1 MTTLAR
7 PPHATKLQFAYSALR
22 EAIIRCELAPG
33 ERVVIDDLARR
44 FDVSIIPV
52 REALRMLESEG
63 LIVSVA
69 HTGTTVAPISRRS
82 VVEVFAILEGLETV
96 SARAAAAQAKP
107 LGLGRLDTLVAR
119 MDRALS
125 QNRPGAWAELNTEFH
140 LAISALTGMPMV
152 EQMLRRALD
161 HWDRVRRH
169 FFAGVLTRR
178 ASTAQREHHQMVSQL
193 RAGDGDAVERTMRQ
207 HNRAALQAYL
217 TYLDRAE
224 REEDARA

>member
-1 MTTLAR
+1 MTTLSR
-7 PPHATKLQFAYSALR
+7 PPHTTKLQFAYSALR
-22 EAIIRCELAPG
+22 EAIIRCELPPG

-96 SARAAAAQAKP
+96 SARAAAGQRKP
-107 LGLGRLDTLVAR
+107 LDLVRLETLLAR

-125 QNRPGAWAELNTEFH
+125 HNRPGAWAELNTEFH
-140 LAISALTGMPMV
+140 LAISALSGMPMV
-152 EQMLRRALD
+152 EQMLARALD

-169 FFAGVLTRR
+169 FFSGVFTRR
-178 ASTAQREHHQMVSQL
+178 AATAQREHHQMVAQL
-193 RAGDGDAVERTMRQ
+193 RAGDADAVERTMRL

-217 TYLDRAE
+217 TYLDRA
-224 REEDARA
+224 DRAHETRA